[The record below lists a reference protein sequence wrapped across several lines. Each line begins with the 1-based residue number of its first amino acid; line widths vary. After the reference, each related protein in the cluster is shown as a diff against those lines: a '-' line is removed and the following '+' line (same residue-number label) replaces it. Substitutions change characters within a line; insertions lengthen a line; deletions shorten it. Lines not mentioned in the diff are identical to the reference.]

1 MDMGE
6 AMIVAGIGCRK
17 GTPQEDILSAIAQ
30 ALEAATLTP
39 DRLDIIATAA
49 EKGGEDG
56 IATAAAAFG
65 CPLVLVPPGEL
76 RIAGEKA
83 VTRSERVVALFA
95 VPSVAEAAALAA
107 AGDGAR
113 LIAPRRVAGMATC
126 AIAASGDDAG
136 DDE

>member
-1 MDMGE
+1 MDLGE

-17 GTPQEDILSAIAQ
+17 GAPQEDILAAIAH
-30 ALEAATLTP
+30 ALEAAMLTP
-39 DRLDIIATAA
+39 DRLDLIATAA

-56 IATAAAAFG
+56 IAAAAAFG
-65 CPLVLVPPGEL
+65 CPLVLVPSGEL

-126 AIAASGDDAG
+126 AIAASGEDAG
-136 DDE
+136 DAS

>member
-1 MDMGE
+1 
-6 AMIVAGIGCRK
+6 MIVAGIGCRK
-17 GTPQEDILSAIAQ
+17 GAPQEDILAAIAH

-39 DRLDIIATAA
+39 GQLDLIATAA

-56 IATAAAAFG
+56 IAAAAAAFG
-65 CPLVLVPPGEL
+65 CPLVLVPAREL
-76 RIAGEKA
+76 QIAGEKA
-83 VTRSERVVALFA
+83 ITRSERVVALFA

-126 AIAASGDDAG
+126 AIAASGDDSEGAL
-136 DDE
+136 